1 MNIKRRLKRSVP
13 VLIACAAALIFAA
26 AVPSC
31 GRSSQRETEETFC
44 VRAGGTARK
53 TAREYGT
60 EAKSAASDTG
70 LEQTQAGTNRL
81 RKPGLQYAGQPF
93 KLSEELKTTD

>member
-53 TAREYGT
+53 TAREYG
-60 EAKSAASDTG
+60 AGPKSTVP
-70 LEQTQAGTNRL
+70 ETWVVQMPAGTNRL

>member
-1 MNIKRRLKRSVP
+1 MNIKRRLKSSVP

-53 TAREYGT
+53 TAREYG
-60 EAKSAASDTG
+60 AGPKSTASDTG
-70 LEQTQAGTNRL
+70 LEQTQAGTNRAQN
-81 RKPGLQYAGQPF
+81 PGRQYAAQY
-93 KLSEELKTTD
+93 LELCEELKTAD